1 MRVTVEDWKSKNYL
15 KLIDLLKGSSKKLLI
30 YGEGSEKKLILEH
43 AKKEGVEIEIRD
55 PVQNTE
61 LINLMCKYKF
71 YITTSLFEGNPKSIL
86 EAMGAGCIVIAPK
99 NENNVEII
107 KNEFNGFLYDLES
120 MNNFDSI
127 FTQHI
132 EQLNMI
138 SSNARETIENSYSLN
153 NFVIKEI
160 KEIKEISI

>member
-1 MRVTVEDWKSKNYL
+1 
-15 KLIDLLKGSSKKLLI
+15 
-30 YGEGSEKKLILEH
+30 
-43 AKKEGVEIEIRD
+43 
-55 PVQNTE
+55 
-61 LINLMCKYKF
+61 
-71 YITTSLFEGNPKSIL
+71 
-86 EAMGAGCIVIAPK
+86 
-99 NENNVEII
+99 
-107 KNEFNGFLYDLES
+107 
-120 MNNFDSI
+120 MNKFDSI

>member
-1 MRVTVEDWKSKNYL
+1 
-15 KLIDLLKGSSKKLLI
+15 
-30 YGEGSEKKLILEH
+30 
-43 AKKEGVEIEIRD
+43 
-55 PVQNTE
+55 
-61 LINLMCKYKF
+61 MCKYKF

-127 FTQHI
+127 FTKHI

-138 SSNARETIENSYSLN
+138 SSNALETIENSYSLN
-153 NFVIKEI
+153 NFVLKEI
-160 KEIKEISI
+160 KEIKEISL

>member
-1 MRVTVEDWKSKNYL
+1 MFFSISLSIASKNIVIFRFASISSS
-15 KLIDLLKGSSKKLLI
+15 LIAIK
-30 YGEGSEKKLILEH
+30 
-43 AKKEGVEIEIRD
+43 V
-55 PVQNTE
+55 
-61 LINLMCKYKF
+61 
-71 YITTSLFEGNPKSIL
+71 
-86 EAMGAGCIVIAPK
+86 VIAPK

-138 SSNARETIENSYSLN
+138 SNNARETIENTYSLN
-153 NFVIKEI
+153 NFVLKEI
-160 KEIKEISI
+160 KEIKEISL